1 MAAVGVNCSSRHAFW
16 ICCRLYAREVHT
28 LQDPDCGP
36 GPNIE
41 ADAHEALRRD
51 LVRAV
56 RKVCPRSLA
65 EDAED
70 LVQESFIRLLR
81 ARKLDGAS
89 NLSATYLKKVAY
101 SAVIDE
107 IRRRRRQVAAVA
119 GADIDIEAAPDETR
133 STIPDTALGKAMEV
147 CMQRLQ
153 DYRRQAL
160 TLHLLGYSG
169 PEVAR
174 MLECNSKRAENL
186 TLRGLAQ
193 LRECLHG
200 MGLSP

>member
-1 MAAVGVNCSSRHAFW
+1 V
-16 ICCRLYAREVHT
+16 
-28 LQDPDCGP
+28 
-36 GPNIE
+36 
-41 ADAHEALRRD
+41 RR
-51 LVRAV
+51 
-56 RKVCPRSLA
+56 VCPRSLA

-89 NLSATYLKKVAY
+89 DLSATYLKKVAY

-107 IRRRRRQVAAVA
+107 IRRRRRQVPAVA
-119 GADIDIEAAPDETR
+119 GTDTDIEAAPDETR
-133 STIPDTALGKAMEV
+133 STNPDTTLGSAMEV

-153 DYRRQAL
+153 DHRRRAL

-169 PEVAR
+169 PEVAN
-174 MLECNSKRAENL
+174 MLECNAKRAENL

-193 LRECLHG
+193 LRECLLG